1 MENLLVFLL
10 QIATPI
16 LLGVCASLYLKDVT
30 AKLLVDLC
38 GTQERSD
45 FWVRITT
52 LLTITGPTLLVL
64 AFGNVGGTGIPMGE
78 ILRHTLSL
86 SLLGIV
92 ISVAFLA
99 RTIWKN
105 IPQPPQAAPQ
115 TLSPDTPQ
123 TQTTD

>member
-1 MENLLVFLL
+1 MENLFVFLM

-16 LLGVCASLYLKDVT
+16 LLGLCTSLYLKDVT
-30 AKLLVDLC
+30 TRLLVDLC
-38 GTQERSD
+38 GTQDRSD

-52 LLTITGPTLLVL
+52 LLTIAGPTLLVL
-64 AFGNVGGTGIPMGE
+64 AFGKIGGTGAHLGE

-105 IPQPPQAAPQ
+105 IPRSPECTQLPLGIEAPH
-115 TLSPDTPQ
+115 
-123 TQTTD
+123 